1 VAFSVASFIAWWAL
15 VGFSL
20 DDNRFF
26 WWIGLNALVLLL
38 LQPLFMR
45 LSRSLWLSW
54 FVRYDPDWRD
64 HKPDTDPERVVK
76 EHRNNW

>member
-1 VAFSVASFIAWWAL
+1 
-15 VGFSL
+15 
-20 DDNRFF
+20 
-26 WWIGLNALVLLL
+26 
-38 LQPLFMR
+38 MR

-76 EHRNNW
+76 EHQNNW